1 MTERVEATG
10 ETLPGGTAPAGQTP
24 ARAGPAGAA
33 ARGSGP
39 AGAVAVGR
47 ALAARRSV
55 QHLLALL
62 VYAGLSLAM
71 FGPWILDRMTTWLLS
86 ASTQDGSIFVWMFR
100 WWPYA
105 IGHLISPFYTTAAWA
120 PGGINLG
127 WVTSVPAPAAVMS
140 PLTAAFGPFVSFN
153 LVELAAPAL
162 AAWTAYLLCRHL
174 VGTFVPALAGGF
186 FFGFSPYLIDEFGQ
200 GHPNLSL
207 VFLVPLAAYLVVR
220 LLDGSLPAR
229 WVIPLLGVVLAA
241 QLYIS
246 TETFATLTFMGL
258 LFALIGLAAGPL
270 WRRRLRAAAVPLA
283 ASYAVAAVLGIPLIY
298 GVFARP
304 RPYKPVQ
311 FATIGHGAHSPGD
324 FLRYLIPG
332 RFTVLWDGSHWN
344 TYGNPW
350 YLGIP
355 LIVLLIVFVA
365 ADARRRGTRLL
376 AAGLLV
382 TLAFSIGDR
391 LTVFGAHIMPWRL
404 ASALPLLSH
413 AQPGR
418 LVVYAF
424 LLIAVIAARWLAR
437 RRLPAVRW
445 ALAASAAL
453 VILPN
458 FHAGV
463 WASRIPVPDFFTRG
477 TYQRYLRPGEIVWIV
492 NPHNDR
498 QMIWQAQTGLSFRL
512 AGGFFGVTPPGLPHP
527 GMQARLGTGS
537 IIGASV
543 PDIRNFLTSHRVSAV
558 LVSEQPPRSKALPK
572 LARAT
577 GVAGVRSGQI
587 VIFQLLTRPRPARL
601 PSGA

>member
-1 MTERVEATG
+1 
-10 ETLPGGTAPAGQTP
+10 
-24 ARAGPAGAA
+24 
-33 ARGSGP
+33 
-39 AGAVAVGR
+39 
-47 ALAARRSV
+47 
-55 QHLLALL
+55 
-62 VYAGLSLAM
+62 
-71 FGPWILDRMTTWLLS
+71 
-86 ASTQDGSIFVWMFR
+86 
-100 WWPYA
+100 
-105 IGHLISPFYTTAAWA
+105 
-120 PGGINLG
+120 
-127 WVTSVPAPAAVMS
+127 
-140 PLTAAFGPFVSFN
+140 
-153 LVELAAPAL
+153 
-162 AAWTAYLLCRHL
+162 
-174 VGTFVPALAGGF
+174 
-186 FFGFSPYLIDEFGQ
+186 
-200 GHPNLSL
+200 
-207 VFLVPLAAYLVVR
+207 
-220 LLDGSLPAR
+220 
-229 WVIPLLGVVLAA
+229 
-241 QLYIS
+241 
-246 TETFATLTFMGL
+246 
-258 LFALIGLAAGPL
+258 
-270 WRRRLRAAAVPLA
+270 
-283 ASYAVAAVLGIPLIY
+283 
-298 GVFARP
+298 FARP

-391 LTVFGAHIMPWRL
+391 LTVFGAHIMPWRRAPGL
-404 ASALPLLSH
+404 RRRRH
-413 AQPGR
+413 GQRGR
-418 LVVYAF
+418 LVVSAS
-424 LLIAVIAARWLAR
+424 LLTAVIAARWLAR

-498 QMIWQAQTGLSFRL
+498 PMIWQAQTGLSFRL

-543 PDIRNFLTSHRVSAV
+543 PDIRNFLTSHRVGAV
-558 LVSEQPPRSKALPK
+558 LVSEQPPRSTALPK

-577 GVAGVRSGQI
+577 GVAGVRSGR
-587 VIFQLLTRPRPARL
+587 VAAFQLLPRPRPARL